1 MKRLEPKKRGLAV
14 LAILLVATSLAAT
27 VTGLVLKA
35 QLQKYVGGWE
45 DRLAIAVPF
54 MLLHDDTDLR
64 RMEQAKQRS
73 QDEPKQ
79 PEQPTEPEKPAEPEQ
94 PTEPEKPAEPEQ
106 PTEPEKPDEPEKPQ
120 VPGVPTELPTVVPG
134 AKYGEDE
141 SFFDDALFIGD
152 SRMVSSAYYARL
164 GKADYFTDVGMNVF
178 QMFSVTASDNN
189 FDTTDLTTLLQ
200 NRTYKKIFIMLGI
213 NECGYP
219 MSSLLSAYQE
229 DIDTLKSLQP
239 DATIYLLKVYG
250 VSRSVAEGT
259 SYFSPQRLQE
269 VNDGIA
275 GLADGKKVHCL
286 DASHLYCDDEG
297 YMKEE
302 YTSDGVHPYAKDA
315 ALFAQWLCQQISGG
329 R

>member
-1 MKRLEPKKRGLAV
+1 MKRSKPKKRGLAV

-54 MLLHDDTDLR
+54 MLLHDNTDLR
-64 RMEQAKQRS
+64 RMEQTKQRS

-79 PEQPTEPEKPAEPEQ
+79 PEQPVEPEKPAEPEQ
-94 PTEPEKPAEPEQ
+94 PTEPEKP
-106 PTEPEKPDEPEKPQ
+106 Q
-120 VPGVPTELPTVVPG
+120 VPGVPTELPDAVTG

-178 QMFSVTASDNN
+178 QMFSVTASDDN
-189 FDTTDLTTLLQ
+189 FDATDLTTLLQ

-229 DIDTLKSLQP
+229 DIDTLKRLQP

-250 VSRSVAEGT
+250 VSRSVAESA

-302 YTSDGVHPYAKDA
+302 YTSDGIHPYAKDA

>member
-27 VTGLVLKA
+27 ATGLVLKA

-54 MLLHDDTDLR
+54 MLLHDNTDLR
-64 RMEQAKQRS
+64 RMEQARQAGS
-73 QDEPKQ
+73 TPNQ
-79 PEQPTEPEKPAEPEQ
+79 PEQPEN
-94 PTEPEKPAEPEQ
+94 PTDPKA
-106 PTEPEKPDEPEKPQ
+106 PDESEIPTDTETPAQTEKPQ
-120 VPGVPTELPTVVPG
+120 VPGVPTELPDVVTG

-178 QMFSVTASDNN
+178 QMFSVTASDDN
-189 FDTTDLTTLLQ
+189 FDATDLTTLLQ

-229 DIDTLKSLQP
+229 DIDTLKRLQP

-250 VSRSVAEGT
+250 VSRSVAESA

-302 YTSDGVHPYAKDA
+302 YTSDGIHPYAKDA

>member
-1 MKRLEPKKRGLAV
+1 MKRSKPKQRGLAV
-14 LAILLVATSLAAT
+14 LAILIVATSLAAT

-54 MLLHDDTDLR
+54 MLLHDNTDLR
-64 RMEQAKQRS
+64 RMEQARQAGS
-73 QDEPKQ
+73 TPNQ
-79 PEQPTEPEKPAEPEQ
+79 PEQPENPTDPEA
-94 PTEPEKPAEPEQ
+94 
-106 PTEPEKPDEPEKPQ
+106 PDESKIPTDTETPAQPEKPQ
-120 VPGVPTELPTVVPG
+120 VPGVPTELPDVVTG

-178 QMFSVTASDNN
+178 QMFSVTASDDN
-189 FDTTDLTTLLQ
+189 FDATDLTTLLQ

-250 VSRSVAEGT
+250 VSRSVAESA

>member
-1 MKRLEPKKRGLAV
+1 MKRLKPKQRGLAV

-54 MLLHDDTDLR
+54 MLLHDNTDLR
-64 RMEQAKQRS
+64 RMEQARQAGS
-73 QDEPKQ
+73 TPNQ
-79 PEQPTEPEKPAEPEQ
+79 PEQPENPTDPEAPGESEIPTDTETPVQ
-94 PTEPEKPAEPEQ
+94 
-106 PTEPEKPDEPEKPQ
+106 PEKPQ
-120 VPGVPTELPTVVPG
+120 VPGVPTELPDAVTG

-178 QMFSVTASDNN
+178 QMFSVTASDDN
-189 FDTTDLTTLLQ
+189 FDATDLTTLLQ

-229 DIDTLKSLQP
+229 DIDTLKRLQP

-250 VSRSVAEGT
+250 VSRSVAESA

>member
-1 MKRLEPKKRGLAV
+1 
-14 LAILLVATSLAAT
+14 
-27 VTGLVLKA
+27 
-35 QLQKYVGGWE
+35 
-45 DRLAIAVPF
+45 
-54 MLLHDDTDLR
+54 MLLHDNTDLR

-79 PEQPTEPEKPAEPEQ
+79 PEQ

-178 QMFSVTASDNN
+178 QMFSVTASDDN
-189 FDTTDLTTLLQ
+189 FDATDLTTLLQ

-229 DIDTLKSLQP
+229 DIDTLEKAPAGCHHLPAEGLRRVPLCGGGYQLLQP
-239 DATIYLLKVYG
+239 PAPAGDQRRHRRSGRRQEGSLSGCLPPLL
-250 VSRSVAEGT
+250 R
-259 SYFSPQRLQE
+259 
-269 VNDGIA
+269 
-275 GLADGKKVHCL
+275 
-286 DASHLYCDDEG
+286 
-297 YMKEE
+297 
-302 YTSDGVHPYAKDA
+302 
-315 ALFAQWLCQQISGG
+315 
-329 R
+329 

>member
-54 MLLHDDTDLR
+54 MLLHDNTDLR
-64 RMEQAKQRS
+64 RMEQARQADS
-73 QDEPKQ
+73 TPNQ
-79 PEQPTEPEKPAEPEQ
+79 PEQPENPTDPEA
-94 PTEPEKPAEPEQ
+94 
-106 PTEPEKPDEPEKPQ
+106 PDESKIPTDTETPDQPEKPQ
-120 VPGVPTELPTVVPG
+120 VPGVPTELPDVVTG

-178 QMFSVTASDNN
+178 QMFSVTASDDN
-189 FDTTDLTTLLQ
+189 FDATDLTTLLQ

-229 DIDTLKSLQP
+229 DIDTLKRLQP

>member
-54 MLLHDDTDLR
+54 MLLHDNTDLR
-64 RMEQAKQRS
+64 RMEQARQAGS
-73 QDEPKQ
+73 TPNQ
-79 PEQPTEPEKPAEPEQ
+79 PEQPENPTDPEA
-94 PTEPEKPAEPEQ
+94 
-106 PTEPEKPDEPEKPQ
+106 PDESKIPTDTETPDQPEKPQ
-120 VPGVPTELPTVVPG
+120 VPGVPTELPDVVTG

-178 QMFSVTASDNN
+178 QMFSVTASDDN
-189 FDTTDLTTLLQ
+189 FDATDLTTLLQ

-229 DIDTLKSLQP
+229 DIDTLKRLQP

-250 VSRSVAEGT
+250 VSRSVAESA

-302 YTSDGVHPYAKDA
+302 YTSDGIHPYAKDA

>member
-1 MKRLEPKKRGLAV
+1 MKRSEPKQRGLAV

-54 MLLHDDTDLR
+54 MLLHDNTDLR
-64 RMEQAKQRS
+64 RMEQARQAGS
-73 QDEPKQ
+73 TPNQ
-79 PEQPTEPEKPAEPEQ
+79 PEQPEN
-94 PTEPEKPAEPEQ
+94 PTDPKA
-106 PTEPEKPDEPEKPQ
+106 PDESEIPTDTETPAQTEKPQ

-178 QMFSVTASDNN
+178 QMFSVTASDDN
-189 FDTTDLTTLLQ
+189 FDATDLTTLLQ

-229 DIDTLKSLQP
+229 DIDTLKRLQP

-250 VSRSVAEGT
+250 VSRSVAESA

>member
-54 MLLHDDTDLR
+54 MLLHDNTDLR
-64 RMEQAKQRS
+64 RMEQARQADS
-73 QDEPKQ
+73 TPNQ
-79 PEQPTEPEKPAEPEQ
+79 PEQPEN
-94 PTEPEKPAEPEQ
+94 PTDPKA
-106 PTEPEKPDEPEKPQ
+106 PDESKIPTDTETPAQPEKPQ
-120 VPGVPTELPTVVPG
+120 VPGVPTELPDAVTG

-178 QMFSVTASDNN
+178 QMFSVTASDDN
-189 FDTTDLTTLLQ
+189 FDATDLTTLLQ

-250 VSRSVAEGT
+250 VSRSVAESA

-286 DASHLYCDDEG
+286 DASRLYCDDEG

>member
-1 MKRLEPKKRGLAV
+1 MKRSKPKQRGLAV

-54 MLLHDDTDLR
+54 MLLHDNTDLR
-64 RMEQAKQRS
+64 RMEQARQADS
-73 QDEPKQ
+73 TPNQ
-79 PEQPTEPEKPAEPEQ
+79 PEQPENPTAPEAPGEPEIPTDTETPAQ
-94 PTEPEKPAEPEQ
+94 
-106 PTEPEKPDEPEKPQ
+106 PEKPQ
-120 VPGVPTELPTVVPG
+120 VPGVPTELPDVVTG

-178 QMFSVTASDNN
+178 QMFSVTASDDN
-189 FDTTDLTTLLQ
+189 FDATDLTTLLQ

-229 DIDTLKSLQP
+229 DIDTLKRLQP

-250 VSRSVAEGT
+250 VSRSVAESA

-302 YTSDGVHPYAKDA
+302 YTSDGIHPYAKDA

>member
-54 MLLHDDTDLR
+54 MLLHDNTDLR
-64 RMEQAKQRS
+64 RMEQARQAGS
-73 QDEPKQ
+73 TPNQ
-79 PEQPTEPEKPAEPEQ
+79 PEQPEN
-94 PTEPEKPAEPEQ
+94 PTDPKA
-106 PTEPEKPDEPEKPQ
+106 PDESKIPTDTETPAQPEKPQ
-120 VPGVPTELPTVVPG
+120 VPGVPTELPDAVTG

-141 SFFDDALFIGD
+141 NFFDDALFIGD

-178 QMFSVTASDNN
+178 QMFSVTASDDN
-189 FDTTDLTTLLQ
+189 FDATDLTTLLQ

-229 DIDTLKSLQP
+229 DIDTLKRLQP

-250 VSRSVAEGT
+250 VSRSVAESA

>member
-1 MKRLEPKKRGLAV
+1 M
-14 LAILLVATSLAAT
+14 
-27 VTGLVLKA
+27 
-35 QLQKYVGGWE
+35 
-45 DRLAIAVPF
+45 
-54 MLLHDDTDLR
+54 
-64 RMEQAKQRS
+64 
-73 QDEPKQ
+73 
-79 PEQPTEPEKPAEPEQ
+79 
-94 PTEPEKPAEPEQ
+94 
-106 PTEPEKPDEPEKPQ
+106 
-120 VPGVPTELPTVVPG
+120 PGVPTELPTVVPG

-275 GLADGKKVHCL
+275 VWPTARRFTVWMLPTSTAMTRLH
-286 DASHLYCDDEG
+286 EG
-297 YMKEE
+297 
-302 YTSDGVHPYAKDA
+302 GVHQRRRPSLRQGCSAVCPVAVPADQRRSVGLYRSPDV
-315 ALFAQWLCQQISGG
+315 WYPV
-329 R
+329 

>member
-1 MKRLEPKKRGLAV
+1 MKRLEPKQRGLAV
-14 LAILLVATSLAAT
+14 LAILLVATSLAVT

-54 MLLHDDTDLR
+54 MLLHDNTDLR
-64 RMEQAKQRS
+64 RMEQAKQAGS
-73 QDEPKQ
+73 TPNQ
-79 PEQPTEPEKPAEPEQ
+79 PEQPENPTDPEA
-94 PTEPEKPAEPEQ
+94 
-106 PTEPEKPDEPEKPQ
+106 PDESEIPTDTETPAQPEKPQ
-120 VPGVPTELPTVVPG
+120 VPGVPTELPDAVTG

-178 QMFSVTASDNN
+178 QMFSVTASDDN
-189 FDTTDLTTLLQ
+189 FDATDLTTLLQ

-229 DIDTLKSLQP
+229 DIDTLKRLQP

-250 VSRSVAEGT
+250 VSRSVAESA

>member
-1 MKRLEPKKRGLAV
+1 
-14 LAILLVATSLAAT
+14 
-27 VTGLVLKA
+27 
-35 QLQKYVGGWE
+35 
-45 DRLAIAVPF
+45 
-54 MLLHDDTDLR
+54 
-64 RMEQAKQRS
+64 
-73 QDEPKQ
+73 
-79 PEQPTEPEKPAEPEQ
+79 
-94 PTEPEKPAEPEQ
+94 
-106 PTEPEKPDEPEKPQ
+106 
-120 VPGVPTELPTVVPG
+120 
-134 AKYGEDE
+134 
-141 SFFDDALFIGD
+141 
-152 SRMVSSAYYARL
+152 
-164 GKADYFTDVGMNVF
+164 MNVF
-178 QMFSVTASDNN
+178 QMFSVTASDDN
-189 FDTTDLTTLLQ
+189 FDATDLRTLLQ

-229 DIDTLKSLQP
+229 DIDTLKRLQP

-250 VSRSVAEGT
+250 VSCSVAESA

-286 DASHLYCDDEG
+286 DASRLYCDDEG

>member
-1 MKRLEPKKRGLAV
+1 MKRLEPKQRGLAV

-54 MLLHDDTDLR
+54 MLLHDNTDLR
-64 RMEQAKQRS
+64 RMEQARQAGS
-73 QDEPKQ
+73 TPNQ
-79 PEQPTEPEKPAEPEQ
+79 PEQPEN
-94 PTEPEKPAEPEQ
+94 PTDPKA
-106 PTEPEKPDEPEKPQ
+106 PDESKIPTDTETPAQPEKPQ
-120 VPGVPTELPTVVPG
+120 VPGVPTELPDAVTG

-178 QMFSVTASDNN
+178 QMFSVTASDDN
-189 FDTTDLTTLLQ
+189 FDATDLTTLLQ

-250 VSRSVAEGT
+250 VSRSVAESA

-302 YTSDGVHPYAKDA
+302 YTSDGIHPYAKDA

>member
-1 MKRLEPKKRGLAV
+1 MKRSKPKKRGLAV

-54 MLLHDDTDLR
+54 MLLHDNTDLR
-64 RMEQAKQRS
+64 RMEQARQAGS
-73 QDEPKQ
+73 TPNQ
-79 PEQPTEPEKPAEPEQ
+79 PEQPEN
-94 PTEPEKPAEPEQ
+94 PTDPKA
-106 PTEPEKPDEPEKPQ
+106 PDESEIPTDTETPAQTEKPQ

-178 QMFSVTASDNN
+178 QMFSVTASDDN
-189 FDTTDLTTLLQ
+189 FDATDLTTLLQ

-229 DIDTLKSLQP
+229 DIDTLKRLQP

-250 VSRSVAEGT
+250 VSRSVAESA

-286 DASHLYCDDEG
+286 DASRLYCDDEG

>member
-14 LAILLVATSLAAT
+14 LAILLVATSLATT

-54 MLLHDDTDLR
+54 MLLHDNTDLR
-64 RMEQAKQRS
+64 RMEQAKQADS
-73 QDEPKQ
+73 TPNQ
-79 PEQPTEPEKPAEPEQ
+79 PEQPENPTDPEA
-94 PTEPEKPAEPEQ
+94 
-106 PTEPEKPDEPEKPQ
+106 PDESEIPTDTETPAQPEKPQ
-120 VPGVPTELPTVVPG
+120 VPGVPTELPAVVTG
-134 AKYGEDE
+134 AEYGEDE

-178 QMFSVTASDNN
+178 QMFSVTASDDN
-189 FDTTDLTTLLQ
+189 FDATDLTTLLQ

-250 VSRSVAEGT
+250 VSRSVAESA

>member
-1 MKRLEPKKRGLAV
+1 MKRLEPKQRGLAV

-54 MLLHDDTDLR
+54 MLLHDNTDLR
-64 RMEQAKQRS
+64 RMEQARQADS
-73 QDEPKQ
+73 TPNQ
-79 PEQPTEPEKPAEPEQ
+79 PEQPEN
-94 PTEPEKPAEPEQ
+94 PTDPKA
-106 PTEPEKPDEPEKPQ
+106 PDESKIPTDTETPAQPEKPQ
-120 VPGVPTELPTVVPG
+120 VPGVPTELPDAVTG

-178 QMFSVTASDNN
+178 QMFSVTASDDN
-189 FDTTDLTTLLQ
+189 FDATDLTTLLQ

-250 VSRSVAEGT
+250 VSRSVAESA

-275 GLADGKKVHCL
+275 GLTDGKKVHCL

-302 YTSDGVHPYAKDA
+302 YTSDGIHPYAKDA

>member
-94 PTEPEKPAEPEQ
+94 PTEPEKP
-106 PTEPEKPDEPEKPQ
+106 DEPEKPQ

-152 SRMVSSAYYARL
+152 YRMVNVANYARL
-164 GKADYFTDVGMNVF
+164 GNADYFADVGMTVF
-178 QMFSVTASDNN
+178 KMFSTTASDKD
-189 FDTTDLTTLLQ
+189 FGATDLASLL
-200 NRTYKKIFIMLGI
+200 RSREYSHIFIMLGL
-213 NECGYP
+213 NEAGYP
-219 MSSLLSAYQE
+219 LGNLFDAYQE
-229 DIDTLKSLQP
+229 DLDQLRQLQP
-239 DATIYLLKVYG
+239 NATIYILKVYG
-250 VSRSVAEGT
+250 VTADIAAGNPSFAHSRLTA
-259 SYFSPQRLQE
+259 
-269 VNDGIA
+269 VNKGFAD
-275 GLADGKKVHCL
+275 LADGGSIRCL
-286 DASHLYCDDEG
+286 Y
-297 YMKEE
+297 
-302 YTSDGVHPYAKDA
+302 SD
-315 ALFAQWLCQQISGG
+315 
-329 R
+329 